1 MVRGL
6 KVSSEFKLEAV
17 SAPGTTLES
26 LGHVF
31 IEIQIF
37 KQIVRSEYCY
47 PLFPILL
54 HSKLSVSK
62 IFPNCV
68 DPGKLAETM
77 STQVVYI
84 RLMQETALG
93 DQVLAQHC
101 ENAREFLFPTPKL
114 SPSYPGI
121 DREIV
126 LERTNHYNGL
136 LEPKIEFS
144 SKTTIKE
151 VKARLKNASTDG
163 HVHSHV
169 TKESKRDLSPTRS
182 RGRFE
187 MSMTDDRMTRKTAQ
201 NLSRAIA
208 TQRRPRSPKRK
219 AIDPPYM
226 ESTISFRA
234 KSPVRKTRSKKKTKK
249 LPFLSGTDDNNMT
262 HYTQQYLKDKQE
274 DEILAQEIRDDLTT
288 YEQIR
293 HRITKLLQSD
303 KAKEINR
310 DGELSAALARIEG
323 KIDDS
328 LLLE

>member
-17 SAPGTTLES
+17 SAPGTTLAS
-26 LGHVF
+26 PGHVF

-93 DQVLAQHC
+93 DQILAQHC

-151 VKARLKNASTDG
+151 VKARLKNASTD
-163 HVHSHV
+163 HVPV
-169 TKESKRDLSPTRS
+169 KESKRDLSPTRS

-208 TQRRPRSPKRK
+208 SQRRPRSPKRK
-219 AIDPPYM
+219 AVDPPYM
-226 ESTISFRA
+226 DSTISFRA

-249 LPFLSGTDDNNMT
+249 LPFLTGTDDNNMT
-262 HYTQQYLKDKQE
+262 HYTQQYLKDKKE
-274 DEILAQEIRDDLTT
+274 DEILAQEIREDLTT

-293 HRITKLLQSD
+293 HRITKLLQSE

-310 DGELSAALARIEG
+310 DGELTAALARIEG

-328 LLLE
+328 LLVE

>member
-1 MVRGL
+1 MY
-6 KVSSEFKLEAV
+6 F
-17 SAPGTTLES
+17 
-26 LGHVF
+26 VF
-31 IEIQIF
+31 
-37 KQIVRSEYCY
+37 
-47 PLFPILL
+47 
-54 HSKLSVSK
+54 SVSK

-93 DQVLAQHC
+93 DQILAQHC

-151 VKARLKNASTDG
+151 VKARLKNASTDN
-163 HVHSHV
+163 VPV
-169 TKESKRDLSPTRS
+169 KESKRDLSPTRS

-208 TQRRPRSPKRK
+208 TQRYKDIYFINALKFNLRRPRSPKRK
-219 AIDPPYM
+219 AVDPPYM
-226 ESTISFRA
+226 DSTISFRA

-249 LPFLSGTDDNNMT
+249 LPFLTGTDDNNMT
-262 HYTQQYLKDKQE
+262 HYTQQYLK
-274 DEILAQEIRDDLTT
+274 
-288 YEQIR
+288 
-293 HRITKLLQSD
+293 
-303 KAKEINR
+303 
-310 DGELSAALARIEG
+310 G
-323 KIDDS
+323 K
-328 LLLE
+328 

>member
-1 MVRGL
+1 MYQYVL
-6 KVSSEFKLEAV
+6 YF
-17 SAPGTTLES
+17 
-26 LGHVF
+26 VF
-31 IEIQIF
+31 
-37 KQIVRSEYCY
+37 
-47 PLFPILL
+47 
-54 HSKLSVSK
+54 SVSK

-93 DQVLAQHC
+93 DQILAQHC

-151 VKARLKNASTDG
+151 VKARLKNASND
-163 HVHSHV
+163 HVPV
-169 TKESKRDLSPTRS
+169 KESKRDLSPTRS

-208 TQRRPRSPKRK
+208 SQR
-219 AIDPPYM
+219 
-226 ESTISFRA
+226 
-234 KSPVRKTRSKKKTKK
+234 
-249 LPFLSGTDDNNMT
+249 
-262 HYTQQYLKDKQE
+262 
-274 DEILAQEIRDDLTT
+274 
-288 YEQIR
+288 
-293 HRITKLLQSD
+293 
-303 KAKEINR
+303 
-310 DGELSAALARIEG
+310 
-323 KIDDS
+323 
-328 LLLE
+328 

>member
-1 MVRGL
+1 
-6 KVSSEFKLEAV
+6 
-17 SAPGTTLES
+17 
-26 LGHVF
+26 
-31 IEIQIF
+31 
-37 KQIVRSEYCY
+37 
-47 PLFPILL
+47 
-54 HSKLSVSK
+54 
-62 IFPNCV
+62 
-68 DPGKLAETM
+68 M

-93 DQVLAQHC
+93 DQILAQHC

-151 VKARLKNASTDG
+151 VKARLKNTSIDQ
-163 HVHSHV
+163 VPV
-169 TKESKRDLSPTRS
+169 KESKRDLSPTRS

-208 TQRRPRSPKRK
+208 SQRYNDHERHLILNKPFDFRRPRSPKRK
-219 AIDPPYM
+219 TVDPPYM
-226 ESTISFRA
+226 DSTISFRA

-249 LPFLSGTDDNNMT
+249 LPFLTGTDDNNMT
-262 HYTQQYLKDKQE
+262 HYTQQYLK
-274 DEILAQEIRDDLTT
+274 
-288 YEQIR
+288 
-293 HRITKLLQSD
+293 
-303 KAKEINR
+303 
-310 DGELSAALARIEG
+310 G
-323 KIDDS
+323 
-328 LLLE
+328 